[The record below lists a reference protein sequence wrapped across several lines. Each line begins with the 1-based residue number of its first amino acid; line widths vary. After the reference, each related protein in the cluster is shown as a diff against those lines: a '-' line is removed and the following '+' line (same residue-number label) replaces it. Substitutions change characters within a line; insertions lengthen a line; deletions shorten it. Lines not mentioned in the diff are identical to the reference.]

1 MTAIWYTVKGQKSK
15 PVEFE
20 ELELLFLKGKIDQDS
35 WLWKEGMPK
44 WEQLK
49 NIGELN
55 RFHKQPPPPLPEIP
69 RITPLENPKA
79 SPARR
84 LFARTF
90 DVWIISLPLVFFTS
104 MALSLLFPAYQAL
117 IEKPGFPQLFAILC
131 LPLTLIVDSVVFK
144 AFRNTPGKALLGLTV
159 VNANGTGLSF
169 KQHILRNLDVWIS
182 GFALGIPLLSQGV
195 FILQYSKLK
204 KGQPT
209 TYDETEN
216 RSVRATSCSW
226 IKTIFFMVL
235 AVCLLLINGIIE
247 STNKMSAR
255 PSQISAQTSA
265 QTNMARSTPTRW
277 KNPITD
283 LAITIPPDWALDTRL
298 DDKKDIL
305 YKFDY
310 YNQSMTAVLGM
321 DQVKDLAFANYLR
334 AFVQS
339 NKNAMKFSDA
349 GINMVINGNNY
360 WKGVGS
366 LDGLNGSRLT
376 VEIIQI
382 GPRFW
387 RVVTAES
394 NPTRS
399 SWAAAKYMS
408 RTLWESVR

>member
-1 MTAIWYTVKGQKSK
+1 MTAIWYTVKGQKSN

-84 LFARTF
+84 FFARTF
-90 DVWIISLPLVFFTS
+90 DVWIISLPLVFFMS

-117 IEKPGFPQLFAILC
+117 LEKPGFPQLFAILC

-144 AFRNTPGKALLGLTV
+144 AFGNTPGKALLGLTV

-169 KQHILRNLDVWIS
+169 KQHILRNLDVWIN

-195 FILQYSKLK
+195 FIIQYSKLK

-209 TYDETEN
+209 TYDETKN

-226 IKTIFFMVL
+226 VKTIFFMVL

-247 STNKMSAR
+247 STNKMSVR

-265 QTNMARSTPTRW
+265 QTNMTRSTPTWW

-298 DDKKDIL
+298 VDKKDIV

-310 YNQSMTAVLGM
+310 YNQSMTAVLGV

-339 NKNAMKFSDA
+339 NKNAMKFGDA

>member
-1 MTAIWYTVKGQKSK
+1 MTGIWYTVKGQESK
-15 PVEFE
+15 PVEFD

-69 RITPLENPKA
+69 RITPLENPEA

-84 LFARTF
+84 FFARTF
-90 DVWIISLPLVFFTS
+90 DVWIISLPLVFFSS
-104 MALSLLFPAYQAL
+104 MALSLLFPAYRAL

-144 AFRNTPGKALLGLTV
+144 VFGNTLGKALLGLTV
-159 VNANGTGLSF
+159 VNANGTRLSF
-169 KQHILRNLDVWIS
+169 KQHILRNLYVWIS

-204 KGQPT
+204 KGKPA
-209 TYDETEN
+209 TYDETES

-226 IKTIFFMVL
+226 SKTIFFVLL

-247 STNKMSAR
+247 ATNKISVR
-255 PSQISAQTSA
+255 PSQISA
-265 QTNMARSTPTRW
+265 QTNMARSTPTPW
-277 KNPITD
+277 KNPITG
-283 LAITIPPDWALDTRL
+283 LAITIPPDWTLDIRL
-298 DDKKDIL
+298 GGKKDNV

-310 YNQSMTAVLGM
+310 YNRSMTAVLGV
-321 DQVKDLAFANYLR
+321 DQVKDLAFADYLR

-339 NKNAMKFSDA
+339 NKNAMKISDA

-366 LDGLNGSRLT
+366 LDGLTGSRLN

-382 GPRFW
+382 GHRFW
-387 RVVTAES
+387 RVVTVES

-399 SWAAAKYMS
+399 SGAAAKYMS

>member
-55 RFHKQPPPPLPEIP
+55 RFHKQAPPPLPEIP
-69 RITPLENPKA
+69 RITPLENPEA

-84 LFARTF
+84 FFARTF

-144 AFRNTPGKALLGLTV
+144 AFRNTPGKA
-159 VNANGTGLSF
+159 
-169 KQHILRNLDVWIS
+169 
-182 GFALGIPLLSQGV
+182 
-195 FILQYSKLK
+195 
-204 KGQPT
+204 
-209 TYDETEN
+209 
-216 RSVRATSCSW
+216 
-226 IKTIFFMVL
+226 
-235 AVCLLLINGIIE
+235 
-247 STNKMSAR
+247 
-255 PSQISAQTSA
+255 
-265 QTNMARSTPTRW
+265 
-277 KNPITD
+277 
-283 LAITIPPDWALDTRL
+283 
-298 DDKKDIL
+298 
-305 YKFDY
+305 
-310 YNQSMTAVLGM
+310 
-321 DQVKDLAFANYLR
+321 
-334 AFVQS
+334 
-339 NKNAMKFSDA
+339 
-349 GINMVINGNNY
+349 
-360 WKGVGS
+360 
-366 LDGLNGSRLT
+366 
-376 VEIIQI
+376 
-382 GPRFW
+382 

-408 RTLWESVR
+408 RTLWESVQVDMRTLQCAHESAQPK